1 MYPPKSLW
9 EATFPISILRFARY
23 LWHSMQKLRGARLV
37 LYAKRKGV
45 MQILRLLW
53 KGGCL
58 LFISAILPKPL
69 RLKRRGFVV
78 SLSAYLTFKVNL
90 LCIYLGALF
99 KSIFFVRQISIMI
112 GRKETIMRCEWF
124 TSSVIFCIMEKNL
137 LLLCGV
143 CVASEWCVRYELLDL
158 TYKYSH

>member
-1 MYPPKSLW
+1 MVSRDIIYIREFREIREIK
-9 EATFPISILRFARY
+9 EV
-23 LWHSMQKLRGARLV
+23 KD
-37 LYAKRKGV
+37 
-45 MQILRLLW
+45 
-53 KGGCL
+53 
-58 LFISAILPKPL
+58 ISAIREINDDAVGL
-69 RLKRRGFVV
+69 GFVV
-78 SLSAYLTFKVNL
+78 SLSAYLTFKVSF

-143 CVASEWCVRYELLDL
+143 CVASERCVRYELLDL

>member
-1 MYPPKSLW
+1 MPRRR
-9 EATFPISILRFARY
+9 RFKPR
-23 LWHSMQKLRGARLV
+23 
-37 LYAKRKGV
+37 
-45 MQILRLLW
+45 ID
-53 KGGCL
+53 CE
-58 LFISAILPKPL
+58 AILGKLSSYSSLYHYVYNPPQTPPFEKEGL
-69 RLKRRGFVV
+69 VV
-78 SLSAYLTFKVNL
+78 SLSAYLTFKVSL

-143 CVASEWCVRYELLDL
+143 CVASERCVRYELLDL

>member
-1 MYPPKSLW
+1 MDIIYIR
-9 EATFPISILRFARY
+9 EFREFNEIRDISEINEDVIGL
-23 LWHSMQKLRGARLV
+23 
-37 LYAKRKGV
+37 
-45 MQILRLLW
+45 
-53 KGGCL
+53 
-58 LFISAILPKPL
+58 
-69 RLKRRGFVV
+69 GFVV

-90 LCIYLGALF
+90 LCIYLGALS
-99 KSIFFVRQISIMI
+99 KSLFFVRQISIMI

-143 CVASEWCVRYELLDL
+143 CVASERCVRYELLDL

>member
-1 MYPPKSLW
+1 MQIECRGNMFTMPRRRRFKPRKDCEAILGKLSSYSSLYHYITIPPS
-9 EATFPISILRFARY
+9 
-23 LWHSMQKLRGARLV
+23 LRG
-37 LYAKRKGV
+37 
-45 MQILRLLW
+45 LR
-53 KGGCL
+53 
-58 LFISAILPKPL
+58 ISAILPKPL
-69 RLKRRGFVV
+69 RLKRRVLVV
-78 SLSAYLTFKVNL
+78 SLSAHLTFKVSL

-143 CVASEWCVRYELLDL
+143 CVASE
-158 TYKYSH
+158 